1 MLWLLL
7 LLLQWQCRRLCFE
20 MRASQRGFAA
30 SDHMLPPPVQTAP
43 SSTLKPIQLPSLA
56 SCTSALTLRERCM
69 HSEERKRLRTTIK
82 TSSRVE
88 KCRGVEKQVSASGA
102 TSSAWVIDCPNQPHG
117 SQRGHAWICFAS
129 RNGFV
134 WSGKHI
140 SFQHFDY
147 WSLAKKRQP
156 IESSSAGG
164 ASFEGLS

>member
-1 MLWLLL
+1 MLWL

-20 MRASQRGFAA
+20 MRASQMGFAA

-147 WSLAKKRQP
+147 
-156 IESSSAGG
+156 
-164 ASFEGLS
+164 